1 VAVDHGLLD
10 AVQVA
15 LVLEVFDGDQLLAV
29 QGGDEGQAGIE
40 RAVAQR
46 FSVQLADHD
55 GAGTAVAGCTAFF
68 GAGFAAM
75 FTQVFQHG
83 GIRIECLLTAQFSIE
98 KKLDQGGPPG
108 RFCSG
113 LWRWKLALSDFSVK
127 KLLTQKS
134 MCPMGR
140 PWMTTFTPN
149 GGFEYALS
157 VARADSSCC
166 LGRQAWIRRSE
177 KWLCWGRVG

>member
-1 VAVDHGLLD
+1 MAIDHGLLD
-10 AVQVA
+10 AVQLA

-40 RAVAQR
+40 RAVAQAI
-46 FSVQLADHD
+46 SVQLSDHD
-55 GAGTAVAGCTAFF
+55 GAGTAVSGSAAFF
-68 GAGFAAM
+68 GAGFTAVFA
-75 FTQVFQHG
+75 QVFQHG

-134 MCPMGR
+134 MRPM
-140 PWMTTFTPN
+140 
-149 GGFEYALS
+149 
-157 VARADSSCC
+157 D
-166 LGRQAWIRRSE
+166 RS
-177 KWLCWGRVG
+177 